1 MDARKET
8 DGVVQSSRMIVEQH
22 GGNEGLAR
30 KLKTDLEVSDHRQ
43 HFSLSRGPYAV
54 FLMHIFLRDL
64 LHYESLS

>member
-30 KLKTDLEVSDHRQ
+30 KLKTDLETGIRWGS
-43 HFSLSRGPYAV
+43 
-54 FLMHIFLRDL
+54 
-64 LHYESLS
+64 